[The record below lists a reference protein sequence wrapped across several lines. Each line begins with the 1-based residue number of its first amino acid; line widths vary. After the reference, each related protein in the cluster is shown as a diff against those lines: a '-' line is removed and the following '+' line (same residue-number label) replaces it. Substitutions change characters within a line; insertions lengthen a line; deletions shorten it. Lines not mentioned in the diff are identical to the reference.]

1 MTDAAMEMKVTAASD
16 IEVDRETLDRSIHEF
31 AGPNG
36 DYYVNAFHKIHDA
49 TSAIPNTFNL
59 WAAVLGPFWSAS
71 RAIWGMFWTFLIL
84 EIIAWVQIG
93 RGAWGNPG
101 AEFADRAARQQERAD
116 ELLGRAAEATEQ
128 ADIDRFTKLAENIQK
143 AADSSLERAQAA
155 QSEATGIMITGLLML
170 LVFKVVQGF
179 YADRVVR
186 ETVFELADQSRQD
199 GKRAVHAEYGSGR
212 DSDRGDRAV

>member
-16 IEVDRETLDRSIHEF
+16 IEVDREALDQSIHEF

-36 DYYVNAFHKIHDA
+36 DYYVNSFHKIHDA
-49 TSAIPNTFNL
+49 TSPVPNTFNI

-101 AEFADRAARQQERAD
+101 ADLAERAERQQARANELLRAA
-116 ELLGRAAEATEQ
+116 AAAATEQ
-128 ADIDRFTKLAENIQK
+128 AEHRP
-143 AADSSLERAQAA
+143 
-155 QSEATGIMITGLLML
+155 
-170 LVFKVVQGF
+170 VQP
-179 YADRVVR
+179 
-186 ETVFELADQSRQD
+186 
-199 GKRAVHAEYGSGR
+199 SGR
-212 DSDRGDRAV
+212 EHPEGGG